1 MNLIET
7 TVNHDKIFFKIMM
20 KMSRTELARWG
31 EEMARKFLVN
41 KNVQIIET
49 NYRTSSGEVDIIGF
63 ENLELVFFEV
73 KTRSSI
79 RFGFPEDAVD
89 GRKIE
94 KIENVANDF
103 LDEQQFDDVNWRI
116 DTIAI
121 IRNPN
126 NGKYEIRWFKNV
138 SE

>member
-89 GRKIE
+89 ERKIE

-103 LDEQQFDDVNWRI
+103 LDERPYDDVNWRI

>member
-1 MNLIET
+1 M
-7 TVNHDKIFFKIMM
+7 
-20 KMSRTELARWG
+20 
-31 EEMARKFLVN
+31 
-41 KNVQIIET
+41 QIIET

-89 GRKIE
+89 ERKIE

-103 LDEQQFDDVNWRI
+103 LDERPYDDVNWRI

-126 NGKYEIRWFKNV
+126 NGKYEIRWFNNV

>member
-1 MNLIET
+1 
-7 TVNHDKIFFKIMM
+7 MM
-20 KMSRTELARWG
+20 KISRTELARWG

-89 GRKIE
+89 ERKIE

-103 LDEQQFDDVNWRI
+103 LDERPYDDVNWRI

-121 IRNPN
+121 IWNPN